1 MVPSENEF
9 DNPTYMEKQI
19 KNDLSKLICLE
30 MFGSNNKL
38 LLSLACIAVMH
49 GYKQWLLCFSS

>member
-19 KNDLSKLICLE
+19 KDDLSKLICLE

-38 LLSLACIAVMH
+38 LLSLAYVAVMH
-49 GYKQWLLCFSS
+49 GYKQRLLCFSS